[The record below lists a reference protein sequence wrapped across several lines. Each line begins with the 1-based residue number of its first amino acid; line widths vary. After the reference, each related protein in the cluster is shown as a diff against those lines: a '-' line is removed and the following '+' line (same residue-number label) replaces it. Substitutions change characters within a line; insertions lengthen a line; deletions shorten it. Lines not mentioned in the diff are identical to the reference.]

1 MYKQRNITLGE
12 LYEDLL
18 YVLKTDDLISLHIY
32 DNSCHFHYICTVVDA
47 HIVLNNF
54 QDNIYSFTFYKI
66 TIVKKFITFL
76 ADHWK
81 AISAS
86 IGAILAALAALLSLC
101 SCGSTVKALVQSP
114 KDSATTTITIT
125 TNNPTQV
132 SPETTT
138 NPNISV
144 SDTSKSL

>member
-1 MYKQRNITLGE
+1 MK
-12 LYEDLL
+12 
-18 YVLKTDDLISLHIY
+18 K
-32 DNSCHFHYICTVVDA
+32 
-47 HIVLNNF
+47 IV
-54 QDNIYSFTFYKI
+54 I
-66 TIVKKFITFL
+66 FL
-76 ADHWK
+76 SNHWK

-86 IGAILAALAALLSLC
+86 IGAILAALAVLFSLS

-138 NPNISV
+138 NPNISI
-144 SDTSKSL
+144 SDSTKSF

>member
-1 MYKQRNITLGE
+1 MKQ
-12 LYEDLL
+12 
-18 YVLKTDDLISLHIY
+18 
-32 DNSCHFHYICTVVDA
+32 F
-47 HIVLNNF
+47 F
-54 QDNIYSFTFYKI
+54 
-66 TIVKKFITFL
+66 KFL
-76 ADHWK
+76 SDHWK

-86 IGAILAALAALLSLC
+86 IGAILAALAALFSLS

-138 NPNISV
+138 NPNITIP
-144 SDTSKSL
+144 DNSKTF

>member
-1 MYKQRNITLGE
+1 M
-12 LYEDLL
+12 
-18 YVLKTDDLISLHIY
+18 
-32 DNSCHFHYICTVVDA
+32 
-47 HIVLNNF
+47 
-54 QDNIYSFTFYKI
+54 
-66 TIVKKFITFL
+66 KKFFVFL
-76 ADHWK
+76 SDHWK

-86 IGAILAALAALLSLC
+86 IGAILAALAALFSLS

-138 NPNISV
+138 NPNITIP
-144 SDTSKSL
+144 DNSKTF

>member
-1 MYKQRNITLGE
+1 M
-12 LYEDLL
+12 
-18 YVLKTDDLISLHIY
+18 
-32 DNSCHFHYICTVVDA
+32 
-47 HIVLNNF
+47 
-54 QDNIYSFTFYKI
+54 
-66 TIVKKFITFL
+66 KKFLQFL
-76 ADHWK
+76 NTHWK

-86 IGAILAALAALLSLC
+86 IGVFIAALVGLFSLT

-144 SDTSKSL
+144 KDTTKSF

>member
-1 MYKQRNITLGE
+1 M
-12 LYEDLL
+12 
-18 YVLKTDDLISLHIY
+18 
-32 DNSCHFHYICTVVDA
+32 
-47 HIVLNNF
+47 
-54 QDNIYSFTFYKI
+54 
-66 TIVKKFITFL
+66 KKFLQFL
-76 ADHWK
+76 SDHWK

-86 IGAILAALAALLSLC
+86 IGAILAALAALFTLS

-138 NPNISV
+138 NPNI
-144 SDTSKSL
+144 TIPELNQNN

>member
-1 MYKQRNITLGE
+1 M
-12 LYEDLL
+12 
-18 YVLKTDDLISLHIY
+18 
-32 DNSCHFHYICTVVDA
+32 
-47 HIVLNNF
+47 
-54 QDNIYSFTFYKI
+54 
-66 TIVKKFITFL
+66 KKFLHFL
-76 ADHWK
+76 SDHWK

-86 IGAILAALAALLSLC
+86 IGAILAALAALFSLA

-138 NPNISV
+138 NPNI
-144 SDTSKSL
+144 TIPELNQNN

>member
-1 MYKQRNITLGE
+1 MKE
-12 LYEDLL
+12 
-18 YVLKTDDLISLHIY
+18 
-32 DNSCHFHYICTVVDA
+32 
-47 HIVLNNF
+47 
-54 QDNIYSFTFYKI
+54 
-66 TIVKKFITFL
+66 FL
-76 ADHWK
+76 QFLSHHWR

-86 IGAILAALAALLSLC
+86 IGAIIAALAALSSLC

-138 NPNISV
+138 NPNISI
-144 SDTSKSL
+144 SDTTKSF

>member
-1 MYKQRNITLGE
+1 M
-12 LYEDLL
+12 
-18 YVLKTDDLISLHIY
+18 
-32 DNSCHFHYICTVVDA
+32 
-47 HIVLNNF
+47 
-54 QDNIYSFTFYKI
+54 
-66 TIVKKFITFL
+66 KKFLQFL
-76 ADHWK
+76 SDHWK

-86 IGAILAALAALLSLC
+86 IGAILAALVALFSLS

-138 NPNISV
+138 NPNI
-144 SDTSKSL
+144 TIPELNQNN

>member
-1 MYKQRNITLGE
+1 MR
-12 LYEDLL
+12 
-18 YVLKTDDLISLHIY
+18 
-32 DNSCHFHYICTVVDA
+32 
-47 HIVLNNF
+47 
-54 QDNIYSFTFYKI
+54 
-66 TIVKKFITFL
+66 KFISFL
-76 ADHWK
+76 FDHWK

-86 IGAILAALAALLSLC
+86 IGAILAALAALFSLS

-138 NPNISV
+138 NPNITLPDS
-144 SDTSKSL
+144 TKSL

>member
-1 MYKQRNITLGE
+1 MKQ
-12 LYEDLL
+12 
-18 YVLKTDDLISLHIY
+18 
-32 DNSCHFHYICTVVDA
+32 F
-47 HIVLNNF
+47 F
-54 QDNIYSFTFYKI
+54 
-66 TIVKKFITFL
+66 KFL
-76 ADHWK
+76 SDHWK

-86 IGAILAALAALLSLC
+86 IGAILAALAALFSLC

-138 NPNISV
+138 NPNISI
-144 SDTSKSL
+144 SDTTKSF

>member
-1 MYKQRNITLGE
+1 MN
-12 LYEDLL
+12 
-18 YVLKTDDLISLHIY
+18 
-32 DNSCHFHYICTVVDA
+32 
-47 HIVLNNF
+47 
-54 QDNIYSFTFYKI
+54 KI
-66 TIVKKFITFL
+66 FEFL
-76 ADHWK
+76 SNHWK

-86 IGAILAALAALLSLC
+86 IGAILAALAALFSLS

-138 NPNISV
+138 NPNITFPESNNNH
-144 SDTSKSL
+144 

>member
-1 MYKQRNITLGE
+1 MKR
-12 LYEDLL
+12 LL
-18 YVLKTDDLISLHIY
+18 
-32 DNSCHFHYICTVVDA
+32 C
-47 HIVLNNF
+47 
-54 QDNIYSFTFYKI
+54 
-66 TIVKKFITFL
+66 FL

-86 IGAILAALAALLSLC
+86 IGAILAALVALFSLN

-138 NPNISV
+138 NPNISI
-144 SDTSKSL
+144 SDSTKSF

>member
-1 MYKQRNITLGE
+1 M
-12 LYEDLL
+12 
-18 YVLKTDDLISLHIY
+18 
-32 DNSCHFHYICTVVDA
+32 
-47 HIVLNNF
+47 
-54 QDNIYSFTFYKI
+54 
-66 TIVKKFITFL
+66 KKFLIWFN
-76 ADHWK
+76 DHWK

-86 IGAILAALAALLSLC
+86 IGAILAALVALFSLC

-138 NPNISV
+138 NPNITV
-144 SDTSKSL
+144 SDSTKSF

>member
-1 MYKQRNITLGE
+1 MKQ
-12 LYEDLL
+12 
-18 YVLKTDDLISLHIY
+18 
-32 DNSCHFHYICTVVDA
+32 F
-47 HIVLNNF
+47 F
-54 QDNIYSFTFYKI
+54 
-66 TIVKKFITFL
+66 KFL
-76 ADHWK
+76 SDHWK

-86 IGAILAALAALLSLC
+86 IGAILAALAALFSLS

-138 NPNISV
+138 NPNITIEDSK
-144 SDTSKSL
+144 KSL